1 MKRTLVAVILCFL
14 LKLSCFA
21 DEGMWLPIFL
31 KQLNEKEMRAAG
43 MKLKAEDIY
52 SVNKGSLKDAI
63 VQFGGG
69 CTATVVSAK
78 GLLFTNHHCG
88 FGQIQSHS
96 TLEHNYIKDG
106 FWAKNM
112 SEELPCAGLT
122 VTFISRIEDVTK
134 SVMAGI
140 TDEMDEKERQSK
152 IDKNIDQTLKS
163 INRQSYE
170 EVSIKPFFAGNQY
183 FAFVSITYKDVRMV
197 GAPPESLGK
206 YGADT
211 DNWVWPR
218 HQADFSV
225 FRIYADANNL
235 PAEYS
240 PNNKPFTPKHFLPVS
255 LDGIKENDFT
265 LVMGFPGTTNE
276 YLPGIAV
283 KQMTE
288 VINPIR
294 ISLRTKA
301 LNIMDAKMRVNATTK
316 IQYAAKYNNSIA
328 NGWKKWSGESLGVKK
343 YKGLERKS
351 KYEIEFTNRL
361 NTDPALK
368 AKYGNLLTDFQTKYT
383 EFERYAVAREATA
396 EVFGRILDVTR
407 IGNQVLQ
414 LIKVYE
420 TQGEAEY
427 MKIAK
432 KVKDGLPGFYKNFD
446 ADIDKEMFAE
456 LMMIYKSSVETG
468 LQPTTITKMEKSQF
482 SSLYQS
488 SNLINEVKMNTLTNL
503 PAADAVKI
511 MKEDLLVILL
521 KEVNEFNQ
529 NTISPKANL
538 YSSEIST
545 LQRKYMQ
552 AQMDVFKEK
561 KFYPDANSTLRV
573 SYGKVKPYSPKDA
586 LHYGF
591 QTNIEGVIEKY
602 VPGDYEFDLSPRFLE
617 LYQKRDFGR
626 YSSNGTLPVCFI
638 GANHTT
644 GGNSGSPAMD
654 AKGNLIGINFD
665 RVWEGTMSDVNY
677 DASICRNIMVD
688 IRYVLWVIDK
698 YAEAGY
704 LLDEMKII
712 QKNKH

>member
-1 MKRTLVAVILCFL
+1 
-14 LKLSCFA
+14 
-21 DEGMWLPIFL
+21 
-31 KQLNEKEMRAAG
+31 
-43 MKLKAEDIY
+43 
-52 SVNKGSLKDAI
+52 
-63 VQFGGG
+63 
-69 CTATVVSAK
+69 
-78 GLLFTNHHCG
+78 
-88 FGQIQSHS
+88 
-96 TLEHNYIKDG
+96 
-106 FWAKNM
+106 
-112 SEELPCAGLT
+112 
-122 VTFISRIEDVTK
+122 
-134 SVMAGI
+134 
-140 TDEMDEKERQSK
+140 
-152 IDKNIDQTLKS
+152 
-163 INRQSYE
+163 
-170 EVSIKPFFAGNQY
+170 
-183 FAFVSITYKDVRMV
+183 
-197 GAPPESLGK
+197 
-206 YGADT
+206 
-211 DNWVWPR
+211 
-218 HQADFSV
+218 
-225 FRIYADANNL
+225 
-235 PAEYS
+235 
-240 PNNKPFTPKHFLPVS
+240 
-255 LDGIKENDFT
+255 
-265 LVMGFPGTTNE
+265 
-276 YLPGIAV
+276 
-283 KQMTE
+283 
-288 VINPIR
+288 
-294 ISLRTKA
+294 
-301 LNIMDAKMRVNATTK
+301 
-316 IQYAAKYNNSIA
+316 
-328 NGWKKWSGESLGVKK
+328 
-343 YKGLERKS
+343 
-351 KYEIEFTNRL
+351 
-361 NTDPALK
+361 
-368 AKYGNLLTDFQTKYT
+368 
-383 EFERYAVAREATA
+383 
-396 EVFGRILDVTR
+396 
-407 IGNQVLQ
+407 
-414 LIKVYE
+414 
-420 TQGEAEY
+420 
-427 MKIAK
+427 
-432 KVKDGLPGFYKNFD
+432 
-446 ADIDKEMFAE
+446 
-456 LMMIYKSSVETG
+456 MMIYKSSVETG

>member
-225 FRIYADANNL
+225 FRIYAD
-235 PAEYS
+235 
-240 PNNKPFTPKHFLPVS
+240 
-255 LDGIKENDFT
+255 
-265 LVMGFPGTTNE
+265 
-276 YLPGIAV
+276 
-283 KQMTE
+283 
-288 VINPIR
+288 
-294 ISLRTKA
+294 
-301 LNIMDAKMRVNATTK
+301 
-316 IQYAAKYNNSIA
+316 
-328 NGWKKWSGESLGVKK
+328 
-343 YKGLERKS
+343 
-351 KYEIEFTNRL
+351 
-361 NTDPALK
+361 
-368 AKYGNLLTDFQTKYT
+368 
-383 EFERYAVAREATA
+383 
-396 EVFGRILDVTR
+396 
-407 IGNQVLQ
+407 
-414 LIKVYE
+414 
-420 TQGEAEY
+420 
-427 MKIAK
+427 
-432 KVKDGLPGFYKNFD
+432 
-446 ADIDKEMFAE
+446 
-456 LMMIYKSSVETG
+456 
-468 LQPTTITKMEKSQF
+468 
-482 SSLYQS
+482 
-488 SNLINEVKMNTLTNL
+488 
-503 PAADAVKI
+503 
-511 MKEDLLVILL
+511 
-521 KEVNEFNQ
+521 
-529 NTISPKANL
+529 
-538 YSSEIST
+538 
-545 LQRKYMQ
+545 
-552 AQMDVFKEK
+552 
-561 KFYPDANSTLRV
+561 
-573 SYGKVKPYSPKDA
+573 
-586 LHYGF
+586 
-591 QTNIEGVIEKY
+591 
-602 VPGDYEFDLSPRFLE
+602 
-617 LYQKRDFGR
+617 
-626 YSSNGTLPVCFI
+626 
-638 GANHTT
+638 
-644 GGNSGSPAMD
+644 
-654 AKGNLIGINFD
+654 
-665 RVWEGTMSDVNY
+665 
-677 DASICRNIMVD
+677 
-688 IRYVLWVIDK
+688 
-698 YAEAGY
+698 
-704 LLDEMKII
+704 
-712 QKNKH
+712 

>member
-1 MKRTLVAVILCFL
+1 MKRTLVAVILCFF

-69 CTATVVSAK
+69 CTAEVVSAK

-255 LDGIKENDFT
+255 LDGVKENDFT

-301 LNIMDAKMRVNATTK
+301 LNVMDAKMRVNATTK
-316 IQYAAKYNNSIA
+316 IQYAAKYNSIA
-328 NGWKKWSGESLGVKK
+328 NAWKKWSGESLGVKQS
-343 YKGLERKS
+343 KGLERKS

-361 NTDPALK
+361 NTDPTLK
-368 AKYGNLLTDFQTKYT
+368 AKYGNLLTNFQTKYT

-573 SYGKVKPYSPKDA
+573 SYGKIKPYSPKDA
-586 LHYGF
+586 LNYGF